1 MPSIGTYNKH
11 MDYTFWVP
19 TIISIVSIVW
29 NYIQSRKILRL
40 ETEAE
45 AKRLIHKIQFEKEFS
60 IYSEMWGKLVDV
72 KNATAELRPIMD
84 QLDSG
89 KTEDEIKM
97 ERLIKLQN
105 SFNEAARLFQ
115 HNRPFYSKEIYNE
128 VEKLLKTSRSEAL
141 GYQLKN
147 KGDIKYWED
156 AEKNVKLIDSSVDK
170 ISDLIRKRIQVVN
183 IV

>member
-1 MPSIGTYNKH
+1 

-19 TIISIVSIVW
+19 TIISIVSVVW
-29 NYIQSRKILRL
+29 NYIQSRKILKL

-72 KNATAELRPIMD
+72 KNATAELRPEMD
-84 QLDSG
+84 QRDSS
-89 KTEDEIKM
+89 KTDQEIRAD
-97 ERLIKLQN
+97 RLTKLQI
-105 SFNEAARLFQ
+105 SFNEAARLFA

-147 KGDIKYWED
+147 PADIKYWED
-156 AEKNVKLIDSSVDK
+156 AEKNIKLIDATIDR

-183 IV
+183 IG